1 MKKWIGRMAVL
12 LAFVLTLSGSTLA
25 AFGKIPSATKE
36 FYVNDYA
43 GVFSDTWKEELCKA
57 GEQLYEDT
65 TAQLVVLTVDT
76 TDGEDISDYAV
87 ETGRKWGIGSKKKNN
102 GVLIVLSV
110 SDRKVWVSVGYGL
123 EGKLPDS
130 KTGRLLDEYA
140 VPSYKDNQFEKGTVE
155 LYYAL
160 LNEIR
165 EEYGLEKITAP
176 RYEKVQQDVDDDE
189 DEDEG
194 TVWEIALGLVM
205 IVLLMVGAY
214 LLCVMLPVFL
224 IVTMVLVLKGLIMKL
239 SGKDTADYWKKNFSR
254 MSVLHR
260 LFNSL
265 FPLSWILGRGEKAA
279 AEVPVMTM
287 TEMMIMTATTAEA
300 PETEE
305 ASAVAVQAGISSG
318 VGMNRR
324 FSCTAQAELS
334 NALDKISQLC
344 YNDENQFR
352 EGVIRV

>member
-176 RYEKVQQDVDDDE
+176 RYEKVQQDEDDDE

-265 FPLSWILGRGEKAA
+265 FPLSWILGRGGK
-279 AEVPVMTM
+279 
-287 TEMMIMTATTAEA
+287 
-300 PETEE
+300 
-305 ASAVAVQAGISSG
+305 SSG
-318 VGMNRR
+318 G
-324 FSCTAQAELS
+324 SS
-334 NALDKISQLC
+334 G
-344 YNDENQFR
+344 NDDDRDDDYDSYDSGSSGDGGSFGGGGAGR
-352 EGVIRV
+352 DF

>member
-130 KTGRLLDEYA
+130 RPDDFWMNMQFLPIKTISLKK
-140 VPSYKDNQFEKGTVE
+140 VPWSF
-155 LYYAL
+155 
-160 LNEIR
+160 
-165 EEYGLEKITAP
+165 
-176 RYEKVQQDVDDDE
+176 
-189 DEDEG
+189 
-194 TVWEIALGLVM
+194 
-205 IVLLMVGAY
+205 
-214 LLCVMLPVFL
+214 
-224 IVTMVLVLKGLIMKL
+224 IM
-239 SGKDTADYWKKNFSR
+239 
-254 MSVLHR
+254 H
-260 LFNSL
+260 
-265 FPLSWILGRGEKAA
+265 
-279 AEVPVMTM
+279 
-287 TEMMIMTATTAEA
+287 
-300 PETEE
+300 
-305 ASAVAVQAGISSG
+305 
-318 VGMNRR
+318 
-324 FSCTAQAELS
+324 C
-334 NALDKISQLC
+334 
-344 YNDENQFR
+344 
-352 EGVIRV
+352 

>member
-25 AFGKIPSATKE
+25 VFGEIPSATKE

-43 GVFSDTWKEELCKA
+43 GIFSDTWKEELCKA
-57 GEQLYEDT
+57 GEQLYDDT

-102 GVLIVLSV
+102 GILIVLSV

-155 LYYAL
+155 LYYAM

-165 EEYGLEKITAP
+165 EEYGLEKITQAAENANVAKM
-176 RYEKVQQDVDDDE
+176 RTKKANKVATKRMKLAGKLLSENKKDAFYDE
-189 DEDEG
+189 
-194 TVWEIALGLVM
+194 
-205 IVLLMVGAY
+205 
-214 LLCVMLPVFL
+214 
-224 IVTMVLVLKGLIMKL
+224 VLKALWGYISDKLNIPVSRLSKDNIEEKLRNHGVSEELIKEFL
-239 SGKDTADYWKKNFSR
+239 
-254 MSVLHR
+254 
-260 LFNSL
+260 
-265 FPLSWILGRGEKAA
+265 
-279 AEVPVMTM
+279 
-287 TEMMIMTATTAEA
+287 
-300 PETEE
+300 
-305 ASAVAVQAGISSG
+305 
-318 VGMNRR
+318 
-324 FSCTAQAELS
+324 
-334 NALDKISQLC
+334 NALNDC
-344 YNDENQFR
+344 EFARFAPGDENQAMDKVYSSSI
-352 EGVIRV
+352 EVISKMENSIKH

>member
-1 MKKWIGRMAVL
+1 MKERIEGEYPMKKWIGRMAVL

-43 GVFSDTWKEELCKA
+43 GVFSDTWKEELC
-57 GEQLYEDT
+57 
-65 TAQLVVLTVDT
+65 
-76 TDGEDISDYAV
+76 
-87 ETGRKWGIGSKKKNN
+87 RKWGIGSKKKNN

-189 DEDEG
+189 G

-265 FPLSWILGRGEKAA
+265 FPLSWLLGRGGK
-279 AEVPVMTM
+279 
-287 TEMMIMTATTAEA
+287 
-300 PETEE
+300 
-305 ASAVAVQAGISSG
+305 SSG
-318 VGMNRR
+318 G
-324 FSCTAQAELS
+324 SS
-334 NALDKISQLC
+334 G
-344 YNDENQFR
+344 NDDDRDDDYDSYDSGSSGDGGSFGGGGAGR
-352 EGVIRV
+352 DF

>member
-1 MKKWIGRMAVL
+1 MKKWLRRMAVL
-12 LAFVLTLSGSTLA
+12 LVFALMLSGNTLA
-25 AFGKIPSATKE
+25 VYGEIPSATKE

-43 GVFSDTWKEELCKA
+43 GIFSDTWKEELCKA
-57 GEQLYEDT
+57 GEQLHEDT

-87 ETGRKWGIGSKKKNN
+87 ETGRKWGIGSKDKNN

-123 EGKLPDS
+123 EGRLPDS

-140 VPSYKDNQFEKGTVE
+140 VPSYKEDEFEKGTVE

-176 RYEKVQQDVDDDE
+176 KYEKAQQDGDDDE
-189 DEDEG
+189 DDG
-194 TVWEIALGLVM
+194 TVWEIALGLVL
-205 IVLLMVGAY
+205 IVLIMVGAY
-214 LLCVMLPVFL
+214 LLCVTLPVFL
-224 IVTMVLVLKGLIMKL
+224 IVSTVLFLKGLLMNV
-239 SGKDTADYWKKNFSR
+239 SGKDTKDYWKKNFSR

-265 FPLSWILGRGEKAA
+265 FPLSWILGRGGKGGGSSS
-279 AEVPVMTM
+279 TDNDRDDDWDDFD
-287 TEMMIMTATTAEA
+287 
-300 PETEE
+300 
-305 ASAVAVQAGISSG
+305 SGSSG
-318 VGMNRR
+318 DGGSFGGGGAGRD
-324 FSCTAQAELS
+324 F
-334 NALDKISQLC
+334 
-344 YNDENQFR
+344 
-352 EGVIRV
+352 

>member
-123 EGKLPDS
+123 EGKLIQRPDDFWMNMQFHPI
-130 KTGRLLDEYA
+130 KTISLKK
-140 VPSYKDNQFEKGTVE
+140 VPWSF
-155 LYYAL
+155 
-160 LNEIR
+160 
-165 EEYGLEKITAP
+165 
-176 RYEKVQQDVDDDE
+176 
-189 DEDEG
+189 
-194 TVWEIALGLVM
+194 
-205 IVLLMVGAY
+205 
-214 LLCVMLPVFL
+214 
-224 IVTMVLVLKGLIMKL
+224 IM
-239 SGKDTADYWKKNFSR
+239 
-254 MSVLHR
+254 H
-260 LFNSL
+260 
-265 FPLSWILGRGEKAA
+265 
-279 AEVPVMTM
+279 
-287 TEMMIMTATTAEA
+287 
-300 PETEE
+300 
-305 ASAVAVQAGISSG
+305 
-318 VGMNRR
+318 
-324 FSCTAQAELS
+324 C
-334 NALDKISQLC
+334 
-344 YNDENQFR
+344 
-352 EGVIRV
+352 

>member
-1 MKKWIGRMAVL
+1 MKERIEGEYPMKKWIGRMAVL

-165 EEYGLEKITAP
+165 EEYGPGE
-176 RYEKVQQDVDDDE
+176 
-189 DEDEG
+189 
-194 TVWEIALGLVM
+194 
-205 IVLLMVGAY
+205 
-214 LLCVMLPVFL
+214 
-224 IVTMVLVLKGLIMKL
+224 
-239 SGKDTADYWKKNFSR
+239 N
-254 MSVLHR
+254 
-260 LFNSL
+260 NS
-265 FPLSWILGRGEKAA
+265 
-279 AEVPVMTM
+279 
-287 TEMMIMTATTAEA
+287 
-300 PETEE
+300 
-305 ASAVAVQAGISSG
+305 
-318 VGMNRR
+318 
-324 FSCTAQAELS
+324 
-334 NALDKISQLC
+334 SQ
-344 YNDENQFR
+344 
-352 EGVIRV
+352 V

>member
-1 MKKWIGRMAVL
+1 MKEWIEGEYPMKKWIGRMAVL

-140 VPSYKDNQFEKGTVE
+140 VPSYKNNQFEKGTVE

-165 EEYGLEKITAP
+165 EEYGLEKVTAP
-176 RYEKVQQDVDDDE
+176 RYEKVQPDVDDDE
-189 DEDEG
+189 DEDDG

-205 IVLLMVGAY
+205 IVLIMVGAY

-265 FPLSWILGRGEKAA
+265 FPLSWILGRGRK
-279 AEVPVMTM
+279 
-287 TEMMIMTATTAEA
+287 
-300 PETEE
+300 
-305 ASAVAVQAGISSG
+305 SSG
-318 VGMNRR
+318 G
-324 FSCTAQAELS
+324 SS
-334 NALDKISQLC
+334 G
-344 YNDENQFR
+344 NDDDRDDDYDSYDSGSSGDGGSFGGGGAGR
-352 EGVIRV
+352 DF

>member
-1 MKKWIGRMAVL
+1 MKKWLRRMAGL
-12 LAFVLTLSGSTLA
+12 LVFALMLSGNTLA
-25 AFGKIPSATKE
+25 VYGEIPSATKE

-43 GVFSDTWKEELCKA
+43 GIFSDSWKENLCDA
-57 GEQLYEDT
+57 GKQLYEDT

-87 ETGRKWGIGSKKKNN
+87 ETGRKWGIGSKDKNN

-123 EGKLPDS
+123 EGRLPDS

-140 VPSYKDNQFEKGTVE
+140 VPSYKEDQFEKGTVE

-165 EEYGLEKITAP
+165 EEHGLEKITAP
-176 RYEKVQQDVDDDE
+176 KYEKAQQDGDDDE
-189 DEDEG
+189 DDG
-194 TVWEIALGLVM
+194 TVWEIALGLVL

-214 LLCVMLPVFL
+214 LLCVTFPVFL
-224 IVTMVLVLKGLIMKL
+224 IVSIVLFLKGLLMKA
-239 SGKDTADYWKKNFSR
+239 SGKDTKDYWKKNFSR

-265 FPLSWILGRGEKAA
+265 FPLSWILGRGGKGGGSSS
-279 AEVPVMTM
+279 TDDDRDDDWDDFD
-287 TEMMIMTATTAEA
+287 
-300 PETEE
+300 
-305 ASAVAVQAGISSG
+305 SGSSG
-318 VGMNRR
+318 DGGSFGGGGAGRD
-324 FSCTAQAELS
+324 F
-334 NALDKISQLC
+334 
-344 YNDENQFR
+344 
-352 EGVIRV
+352 

>member
-1 MKKWIGRMAVL
+1 MKERIEGEYPMKKWIGRMAVL

-25 AFGKIPSATKE
+25 VFGEIPSATKE

-43 GVFSDTWKEELCKA
+43 GIFSDTWKEELCKA
-57 GEQLYEDT
+57 GEQLYDDT

-102 GVLIVLSV
+102 GILIVLSV

-165 EEYGLEKITAP
+165 EEYGLDKITAP
-176 RYEKVQQDVDDDE
+176 RYEKVQPDVDDDE
-189 DEDEG
+189 DEDDG

-205 IVLLMVGAY
+205 IVLIMVGAY

-224 IVTMVLVLKGLIMKL
+224 IVTVVLVLKGLIMKL
-239 SGKDTADYWKKNFSR
+239 SGKGYR
-254 MSVLHR
+254 R
-260 LFNSL
+260 LL
-265 FPLSWILGRGEKAA
+265 EK
-279 AEVPVMTM
+279 E
-287 TEMMIMTATTAEA
+287 
-300 PETEE
+300 
-305 ASAVAVQAGISSG
+305 
-318 VGMNRR
+318 
-324 FSCTAQAELS
+324 F
-334 NALDKISQLC
+334 
-344 YNDENQFR
+344 
-352 EGVIRV
+352 

>member
-130 KTGRLLDEYA
+130 KIGRLLDEYA

-176 RYEKVQQDVDDDE
+176 RCLGDRAGACDDRFAH
-189 DEDEG
+189 G
-194 TVWEIALGLVM
+194 
-205 IVLLMVGAY
+205 
-214 LLCVMLPVFL
+214 
-224 IVTMVLVLKGLIMKL
+224 
-239 SGKDTADYWKKNFSR
+239 
-254 MSVLHR
+254 
-260 LFNSL
+260 
-265 FPLSWILGRGEKAA
+265 GR
-279 AEVPVMTM
+279 
-287 TEMMIMTATTAEA
+287 I
-300 PETEE
+300 
-305 ASAVAVQAGISSG
+305 SAVRDAACISYRDYGSDSEG
-318 VGMNRR
+318 PDNEIVGKGYRR
-324 FSCTAQAELS
+324 LLEKEFQPYECTAP
-334 NALDKISQLC
+334 AL
-344 YNDENQFR
+344 
-352 EGVIRV
+352 

>member
-165 EEYGLEKITAP
+165 EEYGLEKVTAP
-176 RYEKVQQDVDDDE
+176 SFAH
-189 DEDEG
+189 G
-194 TVWEIALGLVM
+194 
-205 IVLLMVGAY
+205 
-214 LLCVMLPVFL
+214 
-224 IVTMVLVLKGLIMKL
+224 
-239 SGKDTADYWKKNFSR
+239 
-254 MSVLHR
+254 
-260 LFNSL
+260 
-265 FPLSWILGRGEKAA
+265 GR
-279 AEVPVMTM
+279 
-287 TEMMIMTATTAEA
+287 I
-300 PETEE
+300 
-305 ASAVAVQAGISSG
+305 SAVRDAACISYRNYSSG
-318 VGMNRR
+318 SEGPDNEIVGKGYRR
-324 FSCTAQAELS
+324 LLEKEFQPYECTAP
-334 NALDKISQLC
+334 AL
-344 YNDENQFR
+344 
-352 EGVIRV
+352 